1 MSDVIKSIK
10 KNDKIV
16 LAKPDKGLGIVVLD
30 KTEYLRKMME
40 ILDDKTKF
48 DKMGPASNFD
58 NIVKIE
64 KEIIN
69 TLKDLVCKKEISQET
84 FNDIKPIGS
93 IRPRLYGLPKM
104 HKKGV
109 PMRPI
114 LSMTK
119 SPQHNLARFL
129 NVLLEPVLNHFSRF
143 VVKDSFEVIER
154 IRNTDS
160 KNTFLS
166 SFDVKKLF
174 TNVPLDEIIQICC
187 EVLYSIRQLSIK
199 KESFR
204 KLMKVATSGVQFSF
218 NNEIYTQIDGV
229 SMGSPLG
236 PTLANIFMGYLESK
250 MVDELTSQT
259 LYIRYMDD
267 CLVISQSEKANE
279 NLFRKLNSLHEKISF
294 TKEVEINSE
303 IPFLDIL
310 IKKSNNG
317 FLTSL
322 YRKPS
327 FTGQYL
333 HFQSFCSKRRKI
345 NLVRTLY
352 HRACMICSPEML
364 KTETEKIKKILVG
377 NGYPLELIN
386 RVIKSYDDKRG
397 KPKLFGPDKY
407 PAVLKLPYLGNA
419 SRLFEKKVQEIVQK
433 NYNQV
438 KPRIIFVSKPVI
450 SLKLKDPIPT
460 LNKSCIIYKFKCFCD
475 KSYIGQTSRHLRTRL
490 NEHIPKCILRF
501 IDEKTKI
508 KTKAVVNATK
518 RSSIAE
524 HLVNSTNCAKNYDS
538 SRFKILY
545 NCTSSM
551 DLVRLEAIS
560 IFLNKPELCKQKEF
574 DYRVSLFV

>member
-1 MSDVIKSIK
+1 MFLVLKKIYCKSTVQLCDSLLNTKCKLNKVKLLNEFLINCLNKFIIPKWLIKRIYKSKIKYSQKAEIFFIKSEIAKNNEYTIKLEIGIKNCMMKLRNLLSSDHFDQLVRYIDTIKDKQKEKIELKNDSNIKRLLNLKYGTCLKQNVTNLSKYNFEEKEINALSYGLNFCIPPKNNNRELTYLGFENFLKQINTLKPIKPGNEMSFKANLVAIAHNYANTKPEKNFMLDTNEMSDVIKSIK

-16 LAKPDKGLGIVVLD
+16 LAKPDKGSGIVVLD

-48 DKMGPASNFD
+48 VKMGPASNFD

-160 KNTFLS
+160 ENTFLS

-279 NLFRKLNSLHEKISF
+279 NLFRKLNALHEKNSF
-294 TKEVEINSE
+294 TKEMDINSQ

-310 IKKSNNG
+310 I
-317 FLTSL
+317 
-322 YRKPS
+322 
-327 FTGQYL
+327 
-333 HFQSFCSKRRKI
+333 
-345 NLVRTLY
+345 
-352 HRACMICSPEML
+352 
-364 KTETEKIKKILVG
+364 
-377 NGYPLELIN
+377 
-386 RVIKSYDDKRG
+386 
-397 KPKLFGPDKY
+397 
-407 PAVLKLPYLGNA
+407 
-419 SRLFEKKVQEIVQK
+419 
-433 NYNQV
+433 
-438 KPRIIFVSKPVI
+438 
-450 SLKLKDPIPT
+450 
-460 LNKSCIIYKFKCFCD
+460 
-475 KSYIGQTSRHLRTRL
+475 
-490 NEHIPKCILRF
+490 
-501 IDEKTKI
+501 
-508 KTKAVVNATK
+508 
-518 RSSIAE
+518 
-524 HLVNSTNCAKNYDS
+524 
-538 SRFKILY
+538 
-545 NCTSSM
+545 
-551 DLVRLEAIS
+551 
-560 IFLNKPELCKQKEF
+560 
-574 DYRVSLFV
+574 